1 MGRERQGGG
10 QGASVKVM
18 GRLDWEF
25 EIMILIRIMDL
36 KSVSLCEKG
45 SARCGKKQIKFTRR
59 LEGGERGGSPCV
71 AFERGDSS
79 EDADEILTTIKRGT
93 PVFTDPNRCVC
104 RAWRMPRLPPETR
117 TT

>member
-1 MGRERQGGG
+1 MRIVDKVMGRERQGGG

-36 KSVSLCEKG
+36 KSVSLCERP

-59 LEGGERGGSPCV
+59 LEGGERGGV
-71 AFERGDSS
+71 AVCG
-79 EDADEILTTIKRGT
+79 
-93 PVFTDPNRCVC
+93 NRA
-104 RAWRMPRLPPETR
+104 RRLE
-117 TT
+117 